1 MKAEKRRKFL
11 LKGGNIMPN
20 PKAIWPYLIIV
31 LVLGFAAGAWLAPSI
46 GLSRT
51 TAAVQK
57 ETQKT
62 TEPQKAPS
70 QQMMDDISRLFEQAA
85 RRASP
90 SVVAITAEQVIQ
102 AQSPFGMPDEAFKDF
117 FGEDFFKR
125 FFGQIPQEQKRTVRS
140 LGSGVIVSSDGF
152 VLTNNHVVANADKL
166 FVVIGDKQNFPAKVV
181 GTDPQ
186 TDVAVVRIDAKD
198 LSAATL
204 GNSDEVNIGQWVIAI
219 GNPFQLMHTVTA
231 GIISAKGRSSVGLA
245 DYEDFFQTDASI
257 NPGNSGGALA
267 DLNGNVIGINTAI
280 ASPSG
285 GNIGIGFAIP
295 INMAR
300 QVMDSLISK
309 GKVVRGYIGIM
320 PQDINENLAK
330 AFNLKTTAGV
340 IVSDVTAKSPADQA
354 GIKRGDVILSFDG
367 KKVENATQL
376 RLMIAETA
384 PKASVKVSLLRQ
396 GKTIETMV
404 TLAERPKTPQE
415 QAPEQEPPEGQTSE
429 KLGLGLQDLTPN
441 AARQLGYEKEKGV
454 LVADVGS
461 GSPAEDAGLQQ
472 GDLIKEVNRE
482 PVQNV
487 KDFEKAIKD
496 FKAGDVVPLLI
507 RRGPTTLFA
516 GIQIPS

>member
-1 MKAEKRRKFL
+1 MK
-11 LKGGNIMPN
+11 N
-20 PKAIWPYLIIV
+20 PKIIWVYLIIF
-31 LVLGFAAGAWLAPSI
+31 LIIGFAAGAWLAPGI
-46 GLSRT
+46 GLSRPA
-51 TAAVQK
+51 AAVQK
-57 ETQKT
+57 ETPKS
-62 TEPQKAPS
+62 TEPQKTAPP
-70 QQMMDDISRLFEQAA
+70 QQMMDDVSRLFEQAA
-85 RRASP
+85 LRVSP

-125 FFGQIPQEQKRTVRS
+125 FFGQTPQEQKRTVRS
-140 LGSGVIVSSDGF
+140 LGSGVIVSSDGY

-166 FVVIGDKQNFPAKVV
+166 FVVIGDKQNFAAKVV

-198 LSAATL
+198 LPAAAL
-204 GNSDEVNIGQWVIAI
+204 GNSDGVNVGQWVIAI

-295 INMAR
+295 INMAK
-300 QVMDSLISK
+300 QVMESLISK
-309 GKVVRGYIGIM
+309 GKVVRGYIGVL

-330 AFNLKTTAGV
+330 ALNLKSTAGV
-340 IVSDVTAKSPADQA
+340 LVGDVTPKGPADQA

-376 RLMIAETA
+376 RLMIADTA
-384 PKASVKVSLLRQ
+384 PKTSVKVSLLRQ
-396 GKTIETMV
+396 SKTMDVTI
-404 TLAERPKTPQE
+404 TLAEKPKTPQE
-415 QAPEQEPPEGQTSE
+415 QAPEQELPQGQTSE
-429 KLGLGLQDLTPN
+429 KLGLSLQELTPDI
-441 AARQLGYEKEKGV
+441 AGQLGYEKEKGA
-454 LVADVGS
+454 LVADVTP
-461 GSPAEDAGLQQ
+461 GSPAEDAGLER
-472 GDLIKEVNRE
+472 GDLIKEVNRA
-482 PVQNV
+482 PVQSV
-487 KDFEKAIKD
+487 KDFEKAIKSY
-496 FKAGDVVPLLI
+496 KGGDVVALLV
-507 RRGPTTLFA
+507 RRGSATLFA
-516 GIQIPS
+516 GIKVPS